1 MPRLVF
7 LIMVTMLILTAC
19 GNADKASDRFE
30 KYDSIIDNAKPIAFG
45 EDELI
50 YVFCDDKNWETLE
63 ELMLSVIER
72 DIFLVYNEKYFQLE
86 RVSIK
91 DVEQYTKYKNLM
103 FIGDLESRGKVSE
116 YMKTSLDP
124 TYLERVKQSGGDL
137 FVSKN
142 HWVRDQLVL
151 YLLATDADKLPQ
163 ISALQSNQIFSL
175 LLKRY
180 TERLALHAYLTKIIP
195 DTFFADFPFSLK
207 LPETYRLF
215 SNDKQ
220 GRFLSFLYRAK
231 MQNTEIP
238 DKYISVYYEDMD
250 SNMVDAEWLIARRQD
265 LATKYFDGDIID
277 AKDLRIEKYRFAGH
291 EGWRIIGP
299 WKNLKLMIGGS
310 FQAHGF
316 WDEKTKRAY
325 IVDNSVY
332 FPAGNKLP
340 SMLEL
345 FMISSTL
352 SIK

>member
-238 DKYISVYYEDMD
+238 DKYISV
-250 SNMVDAEWLIARRQD
+250 
-265 LATKYFDGDIID
+265 
-277 AKDLRIEKYRFAGH
+277 
-291 EGWRIIGP
+291 
-299 WKNLKLMIGGS
+299 
-310 FQAHGF
+310 
-316 WDEKTKRAY
+316 
-325 IVDNSVY
+325 
-332 FPAGNKLP
+332 
-340 SMLEL
+340 
-345 FMISSTL
+345 
-352 SIK
+352 